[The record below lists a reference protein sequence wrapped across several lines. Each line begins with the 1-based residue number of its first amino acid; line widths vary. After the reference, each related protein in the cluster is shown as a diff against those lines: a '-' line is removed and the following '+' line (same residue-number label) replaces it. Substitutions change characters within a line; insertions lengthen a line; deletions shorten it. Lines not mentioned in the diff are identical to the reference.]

1 MMPAPLVAEM
11 SDDLMQFP
19 CEFPIKM
26 MGRDQPEFREA
37 AIAVVERHAGRV
49 EEDAVRMAASSNG
62 NFLSIT
68 VTITAT
74 SREQLDNIYRDLTD
88 DEQILV
94 AL

>member
-1 MMPAPLVAEM
+1 M
-11 SDDLMQFP
+11 SGGTTGGLLEFP

-37 AIAVVERHAGRV
+37 ALAVVERHAGPIAG
-49 EEDAVRMAASSNG
+49 DAVRTSASSNG

-74 SREQLDNIYRDLTD
+74 SREQLDSIYRDLTD

>member
-1 MMPAPLVAEM
+1 MPDNDVI
-11 SDDLMQFP
+11 QFP

-26 MGRDQPEFREA
+26 MGRDVPEFRSA
-37 AIAVVERHAGRV
+37 AFAVIERHAGEID
-49 EEDAVRMAASSNG
+49 EESVRLAPSSNG

-74 SREQLDNIYRDLTD
+74 SREQLDDIYRDLTD
-88 DEQILV
+88 NEQILV

>member
-1 MMPAPLVAEM
+1 M
-11 SDDLMQFP
+11 SDDVLQFP

-26 MGRDQPEFREA
+26 MGRDHPEFREA
-37 AIAVVERHAGRV
+37 ALAAVERHVGPISEESIRV
-49 EEDAVRMAASSNG
+49 AASSNG

-74 SREQLDNIYRDLTD
+74 SREQLDNIYRDLTN

>member
-1 MMPAPLVAEM
+1 M
-11 SDDLMQFP
+11 SDDVMEFP

-37 AIAVVERHAGRV
+37 AIAVVERHAGHV
-49 EEDAVRMAASSNG
+49 EEDAVRIAASSNG